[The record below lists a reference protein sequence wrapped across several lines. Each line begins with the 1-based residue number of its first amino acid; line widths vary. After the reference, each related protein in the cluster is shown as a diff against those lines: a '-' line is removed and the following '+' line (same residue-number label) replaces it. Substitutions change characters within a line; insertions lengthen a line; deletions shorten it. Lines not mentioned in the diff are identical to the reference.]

1 METLIESV
9 QALID
14 QHEAFKLKW
23 LDLTVPDMF
32 KWIELK
38 ETMKRRAIELKS
50 EIIEAKQQ
58 LDKDKGVRFLLLKSQ
73 LDDDGKKL
81 TEKAIDSMLRVEFEK
96 RDADYNALGKYRELL
111 IECAENVLEYVNVV
125 KLNLKND
132 LPF

>member
-1 METLIESV
+1 
-9 QALID
+9 
-14 QHEAFKLKW
+14 
-23 LDLTVPDMF
+23 MF

-73 LDDDGKKL
+73 LDDDGKRL

-125 KLNLKND
+125 KLNVKND

>member
-1 METLIESV
+1 MEEFTKAIQE
-9 QALID
+9 LID

-38 ETMKRRAIELKS
+38 ETMKCRAIELKS
-50 EIIEAKQQ
+50 QIIETKAKI
-58 LDKDKGVRFLLLKSQ
+58 DKDKGVRFLLLKGQ
-73 LDDDGKKL
+73 TDEEGKKL
-81 TEKAIDSMLRVEFEK
+81 TEKAIDSMLRVEFEE
-96 RDADYNALGKYRELL
+96 RDSEYNALGKYRELL

>member
-1 METLIESV
+1 
-9 QALID
+9 
-14 QHEAFKLKW
+14 
-23 LDLTVPDMF
+23 MF

>member
-1 METLIESV
+1 
-9 QALID
+9 
-14 QHEAFKLKW
+14 
-23 LDLTVPDMF
+23 MF
-32 KWIELK
+32 SWIELK

-50 EIIEAKQQ
+50 EIIETKAQ
-58 LDKDKGVRFLLLKSQ
+58 LDKDKGIRFLSLKSQ

-125 KLNLKND
+125 KLNIKND